1 MEAMDE
7 RRTAGTVL
15 PPPGAFHREGRH
27 PPSCLETA
35 GLTAVHPGEPSR
47 PGFPEGI
54 PKEGDRNGVPSA
66 GHGRVLLLA
75 GEVRAGFP
83 SPAEE
88 ELRDILSFDEYL
100 VPFPDASFL
109 VQARD
114 DSMTGEGIR
123 KGDLVIIER
132 GRVPR
137 HGDVVLA
144 EAAWLL
150 RYFCRERGRVVLRTA
165 DPTDSPVVPHSELRL
180 GGVVTAVVRK
190 YHK

>member
-1 MEAMDE
+1 MNEK
-7 RRTAGTVL
+7 RTA
-15 PPPGAFHREGRH
+15 
-27 PPSCLETA
+27 ETA
-35 GLTAVHPGEPSR
+35 APAAPALSGEDRRPLPCTAPTGLPGSSGRGHPR
-47 PGFPEGI
+47 P
-54 PKEGDRNGVPSA
+54 DRALP
-66 GHGRVLLLA
+66 LA

-88 ELRDILSFDEYL
+88 ELRDLLSFDEYL

-144 EAAWLL
+144 EADGAWIL

-165 DPTDSPVVPHSELRL
+165 DPKDPPVVPRTELRL

>member
-1 MEAMDE
+1 MDE
-7 RRTAGTVL
+7 RRTTETAF
-15 PPPGAFHREGRH
+15 PPTGAFHREGCR
-27 PPSCLETA
+27 PPFRLETA
-35 GLTAVHPGEPSR
+35 GLTAAHPGEAPR
-47 PGFPEGI
+47 PGFPEGL
-54 PKEGDRNGVPSA
+54 PEEGDRDGVPPA
-66 GHGRVLLLA
+66 GPGRVLPLA

-144 EAAWLL
+144 EADGAWLL

-165 DPTDSPVVPHSELRL
+165 DPKDPPVAPRSELRL